1 MTSHLMQGL
10 PGGLKINDIVTKR
23 TVLSVAA
30 GIGIGIVFANFVRY
44 WRQRREPR
52 IPLSAFIDEVP
63 KEVDTNLSQP
73 APSLRRSHSGRGM
86 RPSSSQGER
95 SLRNSVRQNSQRSLS
110 MNPIEADITNGQEMC
125 TDLRKTIERVHHNL
139 EMVKNRSSK
148 DMERS
153 IKIEGILKGL
163 KQVEDEITLLIP
175 HMEDF
180 RDDNT
185 EFYSVSGGTGYAGSV
200 RTGRSRTLSVLSD
213 DSFQSAVEEFA
224 VDIDDIDFVSE
235 AANLEKEELKF
246 LDEGMRAAMNG
257 EVKYR
262 KSRMDFCN
270 CESET
275 DFAAKLY
282 CVRQALTNAL
292 KDEHKRVWLAKCG
305 RTLLA
310 DFIRHTKQ
318 DPVKFFNAYDEML
331 EYVSNDRNQEQ
342 LRQDV
347 EGRGV
352 CETGF
357 YDVAVDFIILDAFED
372 LKSPPSAVYSVTK
385 NYFMSMS
392 MKYSTL
398 NTIIWSIIKSK
409 RQRLKNP
416 DGFIAKFYNIS
427 ETVMPAITLGF
438 LGTDE
443 RLGELCQYFK
453 EQVVQFVLD
462 VFNTQRV
469 CYRSLEEMTEDVWI
483 VMRNRLEAVQTR
495 MSNELLPA

>member
-1 MTSHLMQGL
+1 MTSHLMQSL
-10 PGGLKINDIVTKR
+10 PGGLKLSELVTRR

-30 GIGIGIVFANFVRY
+30 GIGIGLVFANFLKM
-44 WRQRREPR
+44 WRKRRELR
-52 IPLSAFIDEVP
+52 LSSIEQQLDGMDISRESEA
-63 KEVDTNLSQP
+63 SQP
-73 APSLRRSHSGRGM
+73 PPSLRRSHSGRGM
-86 RPSSSQGER
+86 RPSSSQGNEKGN
-95 SLRNSVRQNSQRSLS
+95 SLRNT
-110 MNPIEADITNGQEMC
+110 DIHSGQELC
-125 TDLRKTIERVHHNL
+125 TDLRKTIEKVHFNL

-153 IKIEGILKGL
+153 IKIEAILKGL
-163 KQVEDEITLLIP
+163 KQVEDEIGLLIP
-175 HMEDF
+175 QMEDF
-180 RDDNT
+180 RDENVD
-185 EFYSVSGGTGYAGSV
+185 FYSISGSGHAGSV

-213 DSFQSAVEEFA
+213 DSFRSAVEEFA
-224 VDIDDIDFVSE
+224 CDIDDIDFPSE
-235 AANLEKEELKF
+235 AANLEKNELKL
-246 LDEGMRAAMNG
+246 LDEGMQAALNG

-318 DPVKFFNAYDEML
+318 DPMKFFQAYDEML
-331 EYVSNDRNQEQ
+331 EYVATERNQEQ

-347 EGRGV
+347 ESRGV

-357 YDVAVDFIILDAFED
+357 YDVAIDFIILDAFED

-469 CYRSLEEMTEDVWI
+469 CYRSLDEMSEDVWI

>member
-1 MTSHLMQGL
+1 MTSHLMQSL
-10 PGGLKINDIVTKR
+10 PGGIKMNEIVTKR

-30 GIGIGIVFANFVRY
+30 GIGIGIVFASFVRY
-44 WRQRREPR
+44 WRQKRETR
-52 IPLSAFIDEVP
+52 IPLPAFEELP
-63 KEVDTNLSQP
+63 KEVDVIVPQ
-73 APSLRRSHSGRGM
+73 APTLRRSTSGRGI

-95 SLRNSVRQNSQRSLS
+95 SLRSSIRQNSQRSLS
-110 MNPIEADITNGQEMC
+110 QNPIEADISSGQELC
-125 TDLRKTIERVHHNL
+125 TDLRKTIERVHYNL

-153 IKIEGILKGL
+153 LKIEGILKGL

-175 HMEDF
+175 QMEDF
-180 RDDNT
+180 RDDNL
-185 EFYSVSGGTGYAGSV
+185 EFYSVSGGSGYAGSV

-213 DSFQSAVEEFA
+213 DSFRSAVEEFA
-224 VDIDDIDFVSE
+224 CDIDDIDFVSE
-235 AANLEKEELKF
+235 AANLEKEELRF
-246 LDEGMRAAMNG
+246 LEEGMKAAMNG

-262 KSRMDFCN
+262 KSRMEFCN
-270 CESET
+270 CDSEA

-282 CVRQALTNAL
+282 CVRRALTNAL

-357 YDVAVDFIILDAFED
+357 YDVAIDFIILDAFED

-409 RQRLKNP
+409 RQRLKHP

-469 CYRSLEEMTEDVWI
+469 CYRSLQEMTEDVWI

>member
-1 MTSHLMQGL
+1 
-10 PGGLKINDIVTKR
+10 
-23 TVLSVAA
+23 
-30 GIGIGIVFANFVRY
+30 
-44 WRQRREPR
+44 
-52 IPLSAFIDEVP
+52 
-63 KEVDTNLSQP
+63 
-73 APSLRRSHSGRGM
+73 M

-95 SLRNSVRQNSQRSLS
+95 SLRNGVCGVYSRIFLILVQNSQRSLS
-110 MNPIEADITNGQEMC
+110 MNPIEADISNGQELC

-153 IKIEGILKGL
+153 IKIEGILRGL

-175 HMEDF
+175 QMEDF
-180 RDDNT
+180 RDDNV
-185 EFYSVSGGTGYAGSV
+185 EFYSVSGGSGYAGSV

-213 DSFQSAVEEFA
+213 DSFRSAVEEFA
-224 VDIDDIDFVSE
+224 CDIDDIDFVSE
-235 AANLEKEELKF
+235 AANLEKEDLRF
-246 LDEGMRAAMNG
+246 LDEGMKAALNG

-282 CVRQALTNAL
+282 CVRQALTTNTNEFGL
-292 KDEHKRVWLAKCG
+292 QNVDELF
-305 RTLLA
+305 LP
-310 DFIRHTKQ
+310 I
-318 DPVKFFNAYDEML
+318 
-331 EYVSNDRNQEQ
+331 S
-342 LRQDV
+342 
-347 EGRGV
+347 
-352 CETGF
+352 
-357 YDVAVDFIILDAFED
+357 D

-453 EQVVQFVLD
+453 VKNIMQHINNNILKFQEQVVQFVLD
-462 VFNTQRV
+462 VFNTQLV
-469 CYRSLEEMTEDVWI
+469 CYRSLDEMTEDVWI
-483 VMRNRLEAVQTR
+483 VMRNRLKLSRRE
-495 MSNELLPA
+495 

>member
-1 MTSHLMQGL
+1 MQSL
-10 PGGLKINDIVTKR
+10 PGGFKINEIITKR

-44 WRQRREPR
+44 WRQRRELR
-52 IPLSAFIDEVP
+52 IPQPIVDELP
-63 KEVDTNLSQP
+63 KEVDAILPQP
-73 APSLRRSHSGRGM
+73 PSSLRRSHSGRGM

-110 MNPIEADITNGQEMC
+110 MNPIEADISNGQEIC

-163 KQVEDEITLLIP
+163 QQIEDEITLLLP
-175 HMEDF
+175 QMGDF
-180 RDDNT
+180 RDDNV
-185 EFYSVSGGTGYAGSV
+185 EFYSVSGGSVYAGSV

-213 DSFQSAVEEFA
+213 DSFRSAVEEFA
-224 VDIDDIDFVSE
+224 CDIDDIDFVSE
-235 AANLEKEELKF
+235 AANLEKEELRF
-246 LDEGMRAAMNG
+246 LDEGMKAALNG

-357 YDVAVDFIILDAFED
+357 YDVAIDFIILDAFED

>member
-1 MTSHLMQGL
+1 MQNL
-10 PGGLKINDIVTKR
+10 PGGLKINEIVTKR

-30 GIGIGIVFANFVRY
+30 GIGIGIVFANFIRY
-44 WRQRREPR
+44 WRQRNQLR
-52 IPLSAFIDEVP
+52 IPQPTLIDEVP
-63 KEVDTNLSQP
+63 KEVDSILPQQ
-73 APSLRRSHSGRGM
+73 APSLRRSYSGRGM
-86 RPSSSQGER
+86 RPSSSQGDR

-110 MNPIEADITNGQEMC
+110 MNPIEADISNGQELC

-153 IKIEGILKGL
+153 IKIEGILRGL

-175 HMEDF
+175 QMEDF

-185 EFYSVSGGTGYAGSV
+185 EFYSVSGGPGYAGSV

-213 DSFQSAVEEFA
+213 DSFRSAVEEFA

-235 AANLEKEELKF
+235 AANLEKEELRF

-357 YDVAVDFIILDAFED
+357 YDVAIDFIILDAFED

-427 ETVMPAITLGF
+427 EAVMPAITLGF

-453 EQVVQFVLD
+453 EQVIQFVLD

-469 CYRSLEEMTEDVWI
+469 CYRSLDEMTEDVWI

>member
-1 MTSHLMQGL
+1 MQSL
-10 PGGLKINDIVTKR
+10 PGGIKMNEIITKR

-44 WRQRREPR
+44 WRQKRE
-52 IPLSAFIDEVP
+52 AKVP
-63 KEVDTNLSQP
+63 QSIIEEIGKDADIIVPS
-73 APSLRRSHSGRGM
+73 APSLRRSQSGRGM
-86 RPSSSQGER
+86 RPPSSQGER
-95 SLRNSVRQNSQRSLS
+95 SSLRNSIRQNSQRS
-110 MNPIEADITNGQEMC
+110 MNPIEADITSGQELC
-125 TDLRKTIERVHHNL
+125 TELRKTIEKVHHNL

-163 KQVEDEITLLIP
+163 KQVEDEIVLLVP
-175 HMEDF
+175 QMEDF
-180 RDDNT
+180 RDDNM
-185 EFYSVSGGTGYAGSV
+185 EFYSVSGGSGYAGSV

-213 DSFQSAVEEFA
+213 DSFRSAVEEFA
-224 VDIDDIDFVSE
+224 CDIDDIDFVSD
-235 AANLEKEELKF
+235 AANLDKNELRF
-246 LDEGMRAAMNG
+246 LDEGMQAALNG

-262 KSRMDFCN
+262 KSRMEFCK
-270 CESET
+270 CDSET

-331 EYVSNDRNQEQ
+331 EYVSNDRNEEQ

-357 YDVAVDFIILDAFED
+357 YDVAIDFIILDAFED

-462 VFNTQRV
+462 VFNTQKV
-469 CYRSLEEMTEDVWI
+469 CYRSLEEMSEDVWI

>member
-1 MTSHLMQGL
+1 
-10 PGGLKINDIVTKR
+10 
-23 TVLSVAA
+23 
-30 GIGIGIVFANFVRY
+30 
-44 WRQRREPR
+44 
-52 IPLSAFIDEVP
+52 
-63 KEVDTNLSQP
+63 
-73 APSLRRSHSGRGM
+73 
-86 RPSSSQGER
+86 
-95 SLRNSVRQNSQRSLS
+95 
-110 MNPIEADITNGQEMC
+110 
-125 TDLRKTIERVHHNL
+125 
-139 EMVKNRSSK
+139 
-148 DMERS
+148 MES
-153 IKIEGILKGL
+153 
-163 KQVEDEITLLIP
+163 
-175 HMEDF
+175 
-180 RDDNT
+180 
-185 EFYSVSGGTGYAGSV
+185 YSVSGGSGYAGSV

-213 DSFQSAVEEFA
+213 DSFRSAVEEFA
-224 VDIDDIDFVSE
+224 CDIDDIDFVSD
-235 AANLEKEELKF
+235 AANLDKNELRF
-246 LDEGMRAAMNG
+246 LDEGMQAALNG

-262 KSRMDFCN
+262 KSRMEFCK
-270 CESET
+270 CDSET

-331 EYVSNDRNQEQ
+331 EYVSNDRNEEQ

-357 YDVAVDFIILDAFED
+357 YDVAIDFIILDAFED

-462 VFNTQRV
+462 VFNTQKV
-469 CYRSLEEMTEDVWI
+469 CYRSLEEMSEDVWI